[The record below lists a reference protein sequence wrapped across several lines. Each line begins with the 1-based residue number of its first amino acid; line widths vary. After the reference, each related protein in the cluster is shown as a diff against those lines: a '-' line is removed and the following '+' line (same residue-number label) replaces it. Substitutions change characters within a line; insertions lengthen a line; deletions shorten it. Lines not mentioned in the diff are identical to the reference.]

1 MSDSAPSTLKGK
13 LPERFQEYLDL
24 NDSSAFWAEI
34 ERLGTPLMEPVTG
47 SDEYLITFVARGD
60 ENTTSFTGNG
70 GGFFWKE
77 TPFKRVEKT
86 DIWFAQVQAPRG
98 HVGSYVI
105 LKNLPQGTDYWD
117 QRKYAHPDEF
127 NRRHKLTWAAWPKA
141 TTKPYFTFVY
151 ETPGALPIKY
161 LQNPEEEVRGQR
173 IETTFTSGILG
184 NARDLFVYLPYGFE
198 RGVKMP
204 LMIVFDGSSYFYGL
218 DVPTMLDN
226 MIAAGIIPPLVALFP
241 CSIDTPTRSRELPC
255 NPDFIRFLSEELLP
269 FAETSYGIDLS
280 GQPIILAGASYGG
293 LAALY
298 GAVMQPNRLTHVL
311 SQAGAFY
318 GVPLEDYSQGH
329 SWLPQEI
336 ARTGQ
341 LPTKMYFD
349 AGTAD
354 TTYTSDGKHPPNLD
368 VNRAMQ
374 EQLKQMEYRDFKYLE
389 YTGGHDY
396 ACWQRTFPIGLEW
409 LLNTKSL

>member
-13 LPERFQEYLDL
+13 FPERFQEYLDL

-127 NRRHKLTWAAWPKA
+127 NRRHKLTWAPWPKA
-141 TTKPYFTFVY
+141 TGRSYSTYVY
-151 ETPGALPIKY
+151 ETPRALPLKY
-161 LQNPEEEVRGQR
+161 LEKPAEAIRGR
-173 IETTFTSGILG
+173 RLESRFTSNILG
-184 NARDLFVYLPYGFE
+184 NTRDLFIYFPLTFE
-198 RGVKMP
+198 PGMATP
-204 LMIVFDGSSYFYGL
+204 LLIAFDGSAYFNGL
-218 DVPTMLDN
+218 AVPTMLDN
-226 MIAAGIIPPLVALFP
+226 MIAEGAIPPLVALFP
-241 CSIDTPTRSRELPC
+241 CSIDTPTRNRELPC
-255 NPDFIRFLSEELLP
+255 HPDFIRMLCDELLP
-269 FAETSYGIDLS
+269 LS
-280 GQPIILAGASYGG
+280 EQNHSVNFTGQPVILAGSSYGG
-293 LAALY
+293 LASLY
-298 GAVMQPNRLTHVL
+298 GAVMRPDRFTHVL

-318 GVPLEDYSQGH
+318 GVPSEDYSQGH
-329 SWLPQEI
+329 SWRPQEI
-336 ARTGQ
+336 ARTGM
-341 LPTKMYFD
+341 LPQKLYFD
-349 AGTAD
+349 AGTSD
-354 TTYTSDGKHPPNLD
+354 NMYTSEGKHPSNLE
-368 VNRAMQ
+368 VNRALH
-374 EQLKQMEYRDFKYLE
+374 EQLRQMKYGNFKYLE
-389 YTGGHDY
+389 YSGGHDY